1 MRSMYKLMH
10 EEKTNFKKINLDAAK
25 QLGDLLLEARIA
37 SGEELASIAKNLTLS
52 KKQVSGVELL
62 QFSGFHSS
70 TYYFLAAKKY
80 AHYLKIEFDFE
91 TLVNDDEDLIQI
103 PSYDDSS
110 QKSKTI
116 KPSNLIAKIKT
127 PSKKTA
133 VYLTLCLLFLVFIYR
148 AINPQPSE
156 NNSQQQDI
164 SLEEPT
170 EPKTSEIPPTTTV
183 ETDPAEA
190 SQAPKNLQIDNSE
203 IRLEFNDTTWTQV
216 IYRDNEKKQKNYLAG
231 ETLNLQRS
239 ELQGLV
245 IGNINAVKVI
255 ASNKELDIS
264 AFVTPG
270 SNVIKIFGE
279 KLRSIGN

>member
-52 KKQVSGVELL
+52 KKQVSGIERL

-80 AHYLKIEFDFE
+80 AHYLKIEFNFD

-127 PSKKTA
+127 ASKKTA
-133 VYLTLCLLFLVFIYR
+133 VYLTLCLLFSVFIYR

-170 EPKTSEIPPTTTV
+170 EPQTAETTPTTTV

>member
-70 TYYFLAAKKY
+70 TYYFLAATKY
-80 AHYLKIEFDFE
+80 AHYLKIEFNFD

-170 EPKTSEIPPTTTV
+170 EPKTSEIPPTTTL